1 MLGAVE
7 VKQQVARIPAI
18 VWAWAVRARELIL
31 VSGSAVN
38 ITCADW
44 LACWVTAAR
53 STMALSW
60 QRWWRPGRHAR
71 LAIKDLQAQQAL
83 TSGNQLAIDSW

>member
-7 VKQQVARIPAI
+7 VKQQVARIPA
-18 VWAWAVRARELIL
+18 
-31 VSGSAVN
+31 

-71 LAIKDLQAQQAL
+71 LAINDLQAQQAL